1 MDAIQK
7 YRHFTGNAT
16 ELAQAVTDC
25 ANDLGLD
32 IDTQKT
38 NERLVRYYQT
48 EGVLDR
54 PERQGRDSAYHFRH
68 LVQVLNARRMVANG
82 LTLATAV
89 EFNSTRSTDE
99 LVASLKKPLP
109 NAAEL
114 LVSKFK
120 GLDAV
125 GAGAASQSR
134 PQPNRPPMAVVDVL
148 DEVKIVKKELLAEIQ
163 ALMQL
168 KGEVN
173 RLRDVLIHSR
183 EKEEQE
189 GYKMEQLL
197 DRLHRAS
204 REFEDMFRES
214 MIRQREAEER
224 LFYEQRHLL
233 QKISDGQQLLAD
245 RIELLEKKLSSL

>member
-1 MDAIQK
+1 
-7 YRHFTGNAT
+7 
-16 ELAQAVTDC
+16 
-25 ANDLGLD
+25 
-32 IDTQKT
+32 
-38 NERLVRYYQT
+38 
-48 EGVLDR
+48 
-54 PERQGRDSAYHFRH
+54 
-68 LVQVLNARRMVANG
+68 
-82 LTLATAV
+82 
-89 EFNSTRSTDE
+89 
-99 LVASLKKPLP
+99 
-109 NAAEL
+109 
-114 LVSKFK
+114 
-120 GLDAV
+120 
-125 GAGAASQSR
+125 
-134 PQPNRPPMAVVDVL
+134 
-148 DEVKIVKKELLAEIQ
+148 
-163 ALMQL
+163 
-168 KGEVN
+168 VN